1 MVAEFKTLK
10 KLIILGK
17 LAPTCALCG
26 KPITR
31 GGDLSQDHIIPV
43 SRGGKTELSNL
54 QCTHKK
60 CNNERGNLSME
71 EWAVIRKMRE
81 RK

>member
-26 KPITR
+26 MPITR
-31 GGDLSQDHIIPV
+31 GSDLSQDHILPV
-43 SRGGKTELSNL
+43 SMGGKTELDNL
-54 QCTHKK
+54 QIAHKR
-60 CNNERGNLSME
+60 CNNDRGNLSME
-71 EWAVIRKMRE
+71 EWEVIRKMRE
-81 RK
+81 R